1 VIPSRLFVL
10 LMLVPLALAI
20 AAIADR
26 TLLWPMLGADGFI
39 ALVAAMDALLARR
52 PLVEVRRSSR
62 EVFSIGRSNLVT
74 LELRSKARRKL
85 HVRVTDDLFE
95 HASAPELPLAL
106 DLRPGAREQATYRVV
121 PHRRGT
127 YALGD
132 HTIRYGSPL
141 GLWIRQ
147 ITQRASQ
154 PVRIFP
160 DVQAVR
166 DYELLARQS
175 RDAAARA
182 TRRRGGA
189 SEFEALREYQR
200 DDEYRKIDWKAT
212 ARRHKLI
219 ARTYQL
225 ERDQSVVFMLDAG
238 RLMTAE
244 SDALSLFDHA
254 LNATLMLTYV
264 ASRGGDQ
271 VGLMTFADRVL
282 TYLPPGPGKSAS
294 QRLIRSLFAV
304 HPDLV
309 ETDYEGAFTSLG
321 PRLRKRSLV
330 VLFTQILDHNAAQ
343 QLLRLTRGLLPRH
356 LPLVVLLRDPSI
368 EALVQ
373 IENDQFAPGD
383 HRPYITAAAAEVLS
397 WREKLIRDLKRAGAL
412 VLDVL
417 PRELSPSL
425 VNRYLEVKARQML

>member
-1 VIPSRLFVL
+1 MIPSRLFVL

-52 PLVEVRRSSR
+52 TLVEVRRSSR
-62 EVFSIGRSNLVT
+62 EVFSIGRSNIVT

-95 HASAPELPLAL
+95 HASAPELPLEL
-106 DLRPGAREQATYRVV
+106 ELRPGAREQAVYRVV

-147 ITQRASQ
+147 ITQRASH

-219 ARTYQL
+219 TRTYQL

-373 IENDQFAPGD
+373 IEANQFAPGD

-417 PRELSPSL
+417 PRELSPGL
-425 VNRYLEVKARQML
+425 INRYLEVKARQML

>member
-1 VIPSRLFVL
+1 VIPSRILVL
-10 LMLVPLALAI
+10 LMLVPLGLAM
-20 AAIADR
+20 ATLADR
-26 TLLWPMLGADGFI
+26 SLLWPMLAADAFI
-39 ALVAAMDALLARR
+39 VLLARR
-52 PLVEVRRSSR
+52 PLVEVRRTSR
-62 EVFSIGRSNLVT
+62 EVFSIGRSNQVS
-74 LELRSKARRKL
+74 LELRSRARRRL
-85 HVRVTDDLFE
+85 RVQVTDDLFE
-95 HASAPELPLAL
+95 HATTPDLPITLE
-106 DLRPGAREQATYRVV
+106 LRPGARAETSYRVV
-121 PHRRGT
+121 PRRRGT

-132 HTIRYGSPL
+132 HTIRYRSPL
-141 GLWIRQ
+141 GLWTRQ
-147 ITQRASQ
+147 LTQPAHQ

-166 DYELLARQS
+166 DYELLARHS

-212 ARRHKLI
+212 ARRHKVI

-225 ERDQSVVFMLDAG
+225 ERDQSIVFMLDAG

-244 SDALSLFDHA
+244 SDSLSLFDHA

-271 VGLMTFADRVL
+271 VGLLTFADRVL
-282 TYLPPGPGKSAS
+282 NYLPPGPGKRAP
-294 QRLIRSLFAV
+294 QRVIRSLFAV
-304 HPDLV
+304 HPALV
-309 ETDYEGAFTSLG
+309 DTHYECAFTSLA
-321 PRLRKRSLV
+321 PPLRKRSLV
-330 VLFTQILDHNAAQ
+330 VLFTQVLDHNAAQ

-373 IENDQFAPGD
+373 VSFFF
-383 HRPYITAAAAEVLS
+383 
-397 WREKLIRDLKRAGAL
+397 
-412 VLDVL
+412 
-417 PRELSPSL
+417 
-425 VNRYLEVKARQML
+425 

>member
-1 VIPSRLFVL
+1 MIPSRLFVL

-39 ALVAAMDALLARR
+39 AIVAAMDALLARR
-52 PLVEVRRSSR
+52 TLVEVRRSSR
-62 EVFSIGRSNLVT
+62 EVFSIGRSNIVT

-95 HASAPELPLAL
+95 HASAPELPLEL
-106 DLRPGAREQATYRVV
+106 ELRPGAREQAVYRVV

-189 SEFEALREYQR
+189 SEFEALRESQR

-219 ARTYQL
+219 TRTYQL

-244 SDALSLFDHA
+244 SDGLSLFDHA

-373 IENDQFAPGD
+373 IEANQFAPGD

-417 PRELSPSL
+417 PRELSPGL
-425 VNRYLEVKARQML
+425 INRYLEVKARQML

>member
-1 VIPSRLFVL
+1 MIPSRLFVL

-52 PLVEVRRSSR
+52 TLVEVRRSSR
-62 EVFSIGRSNLVT
+62 EVFSIGRSNIVT

-95 HASAPELPLAL
+95 HASAPELPLEL
-106 DLRPGAREQATYRVV
+106 ELRPGAREQAVYRVV

-147 ITQRASQ
+147 ITQRASH

-219 ARTYQL
+219 TRTYQL

-244 SDALSLFDHA
+244 SDGLSLFDHA

-373 IENDQFAPGD
+373 IEANQFAPGD

-417 PRELSPSL
+417 PRELSPGL
-425 VNRYLEVKARQML
+425 INRYLEVKARQML

>member
-52 PLVEVRRSSR
+52 PLVDVRRSSR

>member
-106 DLRPGAREQATYRVV
+106 DLRPGAREQAVYRVV

>member
-1 VIPSRLFVL
+1 MIPSRLFVL

-52 PLVEVRRSSR
+52 TLVEVRRSSR
-62 EVFSIGRSNLVT
+62 EVFSIGRSNIVT

-95 HASAPELPLAL
+95 HASAPELPLEL
-106 DLRPGAREQATYRVV
+106 ELRPGAREQAVYRVV

-147 ITQRASQ
+147 ITQRASH

-219 ARTYQL
+219 TRTYQL

-373 IENDQFAPGD
+373 IEANQFAPGD

-425 VNRYLEVKARQML
+425 INRYLEVKARQML

>member
-1 VIPSRLFVL
+1 MIPSRLFVL

-52 PLVEVRRSSR
+52 TLVEVRRSSR
-62 EVFSIGRSNLVT
+62 EVFSIGRSNIVT

-95 HASAPELPLAL
+95 HASAPELPLEL
-106 DLRPGAREQATYRVV
+106 ELRPGAREQAVYRVV

-219 ARTYQL
+219 TRTYQL

-244 SDALSLFDHA
+244 SDGLSLFDHA

-373 IENDQFAPGD
+373 IEANQFAPGD

-417 PRELSPSL
+417 PRELSPGL
-425 VNRYLEVKARQML
+425 INRYLEVKARQML

>member
-1 VIPSRLFVL
+1 MIPSRYFVL
-10 LMLVPLALAI
+10 LMLVPLGLAI
-20 AAIADR
+20 GSLADR
-26 TLLWPMLGADGFI
+26 SMLWPMLAADAFI
-39 ALVAAMDALLARR
+39 ALVALGDALLARR

-62 EVFSIGRSNLVT
+62 EVFSIGRSNQVT
-74 LELRSKARRKL
+74 LELRSKARRRLQVKI
-85 HVRVTDDLFE
+85 TDDLFD
-95 HASAPELPLAL
+95 HASAPELPLEL
-106 DLRPGAREQATYRVV
+106 ELRPGTRAEAHYRVV

-132 HTIRYGSPL
+132 HTIRYRSPL

-147 ITQRASQ
+147 ITQRASH

-182 TRRRGGA
+182 TRRKGGA

-225 ERDQSVVFMLDAG
+225 ERDQSIVFMLDAG

-244 SDALSLFDHA
+244 SDELSLFDHA

-282 TYLPPGPGKSAS
+282 NYLPPGPGKSAS

-304 HPDLV
+304 HPELV
-309 ETDYEGAFTSLG
+309 ATDYEGAFTSLG

-356 LPLVVLLRDPSI
+356 LPLIVLLRDPGL

-373 IENDQFAPGD
+373 IDQTQFTPGD
-383 HRPYITAAAAEVLS
+383 HRPFITAAAAEVLS
-397 WREKLIRDLKRAGAL
+397 WRERLIRDLKRAGAL

-417 PRELSPSL
+417 PRELSPNL
-425 VNRYLEVKARQML
+425 INRYLEVKARQML

>member
-1 VIPSRLFVL
+1 MIPSRLFVL
-10 LMLVPLALAI
+10 LMLIPLGLAV

-26 TLLWPMLGADGFI
+26 SILWPMLAADAFI
-39 ALVAAMDALLARR
+39 ALLALADALLARR
-52 PLVEVRRSSR
+52 PLVEVRRTTR
-62 EVFSIGRSNLVT
+62 EVYSIGRANPVT
-74 LELRSKARRKL
+74 LELRSRARRPL
-85 HVRVTDDLFE
+85 TVRVTDDLFD
-95 HASAPELPLAL
+95 HAAAPELPLAVEL
-106 DLRPGAREQATYRVV
+106 APGARTSAVYRVV
-121 PHRRGT
+121 PRRRGT
-127 YALGD
+127 YALGG
-132 HTIRYGSPL
+132 HTLRYRSPL
-141 GLWIRQ
+141 GMWTRQ
-147 ITQRASQ
+147 VKQPASQ
-154 PVRIFP
+154 TVRIYP

-182 TRRRGGA
+182 SRRRGGA

-219 ARTYQL
+219 SRQYQL
-225 ERDQSVVFMLDAG
+225 ERDQSIVFMLDAG
-238 RLMTAE
+238 RLMSAE
-244 SDALSLFDHA
+244 SDDLSLFDHA

-282 TYLPPGPGKSAS
+282 TYLPPAPGKSAS

-304 HPDLV
+304 HPELV
-309 ETDYEGAFTSLG
+309 ESDYEGAFTQLG

-330 VLFTQILDHNAAQ
+330 VLFTQVLDHNAAA
-343 QLLRLTRGLLPRH
+343 QLLRLARGLHPRH
-356 LPLVVLLRDPSI
+356 LVLIVLLRDPSV

-373 IENDQFAPGD
+373 IDDPQFAPGAA
-383 HRPYITAAAAEVLS
+383 RPYVTAAAAEVLS
-397 WREKLIRDLKRAGAL
+397 WQGRLIRDLKRAGAL

-417 PRELSPSL
+417 PREVSPRL
-425 VNRYLEVKARQML
+425 IGRYLEVKARQML

>member
-1 VIPSRLFVL
+1 VIPSRILVL
-10 LMLVPLALAI
+10 LMLVPLGLAMAALA
-20 AAIADR
+20 DR
-26 TLLWPMLGADGFI
+26 SLLWPMLAADTFI
-39 ALVAAMDALLARR
+39 ALLALADALLARR
-52 PLVEVRRSSR
+52 PLIEVRRTSR
-62 EVFSIGRSNLVT
+62 EVFSIGRSNQVT
-74 LELRSKARRKL
+74 LELRSRARRRL
-85 HVRVTDDLFE
+85 HVEVTDDLFE

-106 DLRPGAREQATYRVV
+106 DLRPGARAEAHYRVV
-121 PHRRGT
+121 PRRRGT

-132 HTIRYGSPL
+132 HTIRYRSPL
-141 GLWIRQ
+141 GLWTRQ
-147 ITQRASQ
+147 LTQPANQ

-225 ERDQSVVFMLDAG
+225 ERDQSIVFMLDAG

-244 SDALSLFDHA
+244 SDGLSLFDHA

-304 HPDLV
+304 HPELV
-309 ETDYEGAFTSLG
+309 ETDYEGAFTSIG

-356 LPLVVLLRDPSI
+356 LPLIVLLRDPSLA
-368 EALVQ
+368 ALVQ
-373 IENDQFAPGD
+373 IEANQFALTD
-383 HRPYITAAAAEVLS
+383 HRPYITAAAAEMLS
-397 WREKLIRDLKRAGAL
+397 WRDKTIRDLKRAGAL
-412 VLDVL
+412 VLDIL
-417 PRELSPSL
+417 PRELSPGL
-425 VNRYLEVKARQML
+425 INRYLEVKARQML

>member
-1 VIPSRLFVL
+1 
-10 LMLVPLALAI
+10 
-20 AAIADR
+20 
-26 TLLWPMLGADGFI
+26 
-39 ALVAAMDALLARR
+39 
-52 PLVEVRRSSR
+52 
-62 EVFSIGRSNLVT
+62 
-74 LELRSKARRKL
+74 
-85 HVRVTDDLFE
+85 VRVTDDLFE
-95 HASAPELPLAL
+95 HASAPELPLAVE
-106 DLRPGAREQATYRVV
+106 LRPGAREQAIYRVV

-132 HTIRYGSPL
+132 HTIRYSSPL

-182 TRRRGGA
+182 SRRRGGA

-330 VLFTQILDHNAAQ
+330 VLFTQILDHNASQ

-356 LPLVVLLRDPSI
+356 LPLVVLLRDPAI

-373 IENDQFAPGD
+373 IEPRQFALGD
-383 HRPYITAAAAEVLS
+383 HRPFITAAAAEVLS
-397 WREKLIRDLKRAGAL
+397 WREKLIRDLKRSGAL

-425 VNRYLEVKARQML
+425 INRYLEVKARQML

>member
-1 VIPSRLFVL
+1 MIPSRILVL
-10 LMLVPLALAI
+10 LMLIPLGFAVAVV
-20 AAIADR
+20 ADR
-26 TLLWPMLGADGFI
+26 GMLWPMFAADAFI
-39 ALVAAMDALLARR
+39 ALVALADAALARR
-52 PLVEVRRSSR
+52 PLVDVRRTSR
-62 EVFSIGRSNLVT
+62 EVFSIGRANPVT
-74 LELRSKARRKL
+74 LELRSRSSRRL
-85 HVRVTDDLFE
+85 HVEVNDDLFD
-95 HASAPELPLAL
+95 HAAAAELPLAL
-106 DLRPGAREQATYRVV
+106 DLKAGARAQATYRVI
-121 PHRRGT
+121 PRRRGT
-127 YALGD
+127 YALGA
-132 HTIRYGSPL
+132 HTLRYRSPL

-147 ITQRASQ
+147 LRVPANQ
-154 PVRIFP
+154 PVRIYP

-200 DDEYRKIDWKAT
+200 DDEYRRIDWKAT

-219 ARTYQL
+219 ARQYQL
-225 ERDQSVVFMLDAG
+225 ERDQSIVFMLDAG
-238 RLMTAE
+238 RLMSAE
-244 SDALSLFDHA
+244 SDDLSLFDHA

-294 QRLIRSLFAV
+294 QRLIRSLFSV
-304 HPDLV
+304 HPELV
-309 ETDYEGAFTSLG
+309 ETDYEGAFTQLG

-330 VLFTQILDHNAAQ
+330 VLFTQIQNHNAAQ
-343 QLLRLTRGLLPRH
+343 QLLRLARGLQPRH
-356 LPLVVLLRDPSI
+356 LPLIILLRDPAV

-373 IENDQFAPGD
+373 IDAAQFGPDA
-383 HRPYITAAAAEVLS
+383 RQPYVTAAAAETLS
-397 WREKLIRDLKRAGAL
+397 WQGRLIRDLKRAGAL
-412 VLDVL
+412 VLDVF

-425 VNRYLEVKARQML
+425 INRYLEIKARQML

>member
-106 DLRPGAREQATYRVV
+106 DLRPGAREQASYRVV

>member
-1 VIPSRLFVL
+1 MIPSRIFVL
-10 LMLVPLALAI
+10 LMLVPLGLAM
-20 AAIADR
+20 ATLADR
-26 TLLWPMLGADGFI
+26 SVLWPMLAADAFI
-39 ALVAAMDALLARR
+39 ALLALADALLARR
-52 PLVEVRRSSR
+52 PLIEVHRTSR
-62 EVFSIGRSNLVT
+62 EVFSIGRANPVT
-74 LELRSKARRKL
+74 LELRSRARRRL
-85 HVRVTDDLFE
+85 HVQITDDLFE
-95 HASAPELPLAL
+95 HATAPELPLAL
-106 DLRPGAREQATYRVV
+106 DLRPGARAETSYRVV
-121 PHRRGT
+121 PRRRGT

-132 HTIRYGSPL
+132 HTTRYRSPL
-141 GLWIRQ
+141 GLWTRQ
-147 ITQRASQ
+147 ITQSAHQ

-212 ARRHKLI
+212 ARRHKII

-244 SDALSLFDHA
+244 SDGLSLFDHA

-304 HPDLV
+304 HPELV
-309 ETDYEGAFTSLG
+309 ETDYEGAFTSIG

-356 LPLVVLLRDPSI
+356 LPLIVLLRDPSV

-373 IENDQFAPGD
+373 IPQDRFALTD
-383 HRPYITAAAAEVLS
+383 HRPYITAAAAEMLS
-397 WREKLIRDLKRAGAL
+397 WRDKTIRDLKRAGAL
-412 VLDVL
+412 VLDIL
-417 PRELSPSL
+417 PRELSPGL
-425 VNRYLEVKARQML
+425 INRYLEVKARQML

>member
-1 VIPSRLFVL
+1 MIPSRLFVL

-52 PLVEVRRSSR
+52 PLVDVRRSSR

-106 DLRPGAREQATYRVV
+106 DLRPGAREQASYRVV